1 MDTFLI
7 GSILSNDIQP
17 SLLVYDW
24 LLARNFLIHSYEK
37 KLTSQRAMLRTTIRQ
52 FASKPSSLRNVAVV
66 LSGCGVYDGSEI
78 HEASACL
85 VHLSRHSASVR
96 VFAPDIPQK
105 HVINHLT
112 GEALPETRNVL
123 AESARIARG
132 GQNISSLD
140 KLQVN
145 QFQAIILPGGFGAAK
160 NLSTWA
166 FDGEQMTVNDQ
177 LGKILKDFFHSKKPI
192 GLCCISPII
201 AAKLFPGV
209 KLTLGKMKNLSE
221 NEAKNVFPY
230 SGAVL
235 SARQMGADTQ
245 ECDINEVCVDDKNR
259 IVTTPA
265 FMKNASFHE
274 VFDGVGLMVEKVIQL
289 IEKK

>member
-1 MDTFLI
+1 
-7 GSILSNDIQP
+7 
-17 SLLVYDW
+17 
-24 LLARNFLIHSYEK
+24 
-37 KLTSQRAMLRTTIRQ
+37 MLRTTIRQ
-52 FASKPSSLRNVAVV
+52 YASKSTSLRNVAVV
-66 LSGCGVYDGSEI
+66 ISGCGVYDGSEI

-112 GEALPETRNVL
+112 GETMPETRNVL
-123 AESARIARG
+123 VESARIARG

-160 NLSTWA
+160 NLSTFA
-166 FDGEQMTVNDQ
+166 FDADQMTVNDQ
-177 LGKILKDFFHSKKPI
+177 LAKILKDFLHSKKPI
-192 GLCCISPII
+192 GMCCISPVI
-201 AAKLFPGV
+201 AAKLIPGV

-221 NEAKNVFPY
+221 NELKNVFPY

-245 ECDINEVCVDDKNR
+245 ECDVNEICVDDQHR
-259 IVTTPA
+259 LVTTPA

-274 VFDGVGLMVEKVIQL
+274 VYDGVGLMIEKVIQM
-289 IEKK
+289 IGKK

>member
-1 MDTFLI
+1 
-7 GSILSNDIQP
+7 
-17 SLLVYDW
+17 
-24 LLARNFLIHSYEK
+24 
-37 KLTSQRAMLRTTIRQ
+37 MLRTTIRQ
-52 FASKPSSLRNVAVV
+52 FASKPTSLRNIALV

-85 VHLSRHSASVR
+85 VHLSRHSANVHI
-96 VFAPDIPQK
+96 FAPDKPQI

-112 GEALPETRNVL
+112 GETMPETRNVL
-123 AESARIARG
+123 VESARIARG

-160 NLSTWA
+160 NLSTFA
-166 FDGEQMTVNDQ
+166 FDGEQMKVDDN
-177 LGKILKDFFHSKKPI
+177 LAKILKEFLHSGKPI
-192 GLCCISPII
+192 GMCCISPVI
-201 AAKLFPGV
+201 AAKLIPGV
-209 KLTLGKMKNLSE
+209 KLTLGKMKNLNE

-230 SGAVL
+230 SGAVM

-245 ECDINEVCVDDKNR
+245 ECDVNEICVDNKHQ

-265 FMKNASFHE
+265 FMKNAPFHE
-274 VFDGVGLMVEKVIQL
+274 VFDGVGLMIEKVIQM
-289 IEKK
+289 IETK